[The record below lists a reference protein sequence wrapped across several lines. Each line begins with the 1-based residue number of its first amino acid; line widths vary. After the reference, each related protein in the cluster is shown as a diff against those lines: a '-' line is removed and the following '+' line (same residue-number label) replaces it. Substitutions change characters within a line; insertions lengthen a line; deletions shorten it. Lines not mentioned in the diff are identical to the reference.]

1 MNGLE
6 LAERYFFGV
15 GLPALREEFGPYV
28 GRLAAGLVGDGS
40 ECFGYDDELSRD
52 HDWGPGFCVWLT
64 AEDFETA
71 GARMQVLL
79 DRLPGSFDGFP
90 PRQTSAWGEGR
101 VGVFEIS
108 SFYRGFIG
116 LDRLPVEL
124 DEWLMLP
131 ESALAACTNGRVFL
145 DGPGEF
151 SRWRSRLLAFYPED
165 VRRKKIAARTMTA
178 GQAGQYNFPRCSRR
192 GELFAARY
200 AEVKFCADAIS
211 MAFLLERRYAPFYKW
226 MHRTVKGLQV
236 LGDWLHQKIDCLVRE
251 TDASRKEA
259 VIEEVSAGL
268 IQELQRQGLS
278 ECTSSFLPDHGPA
291 IQRTI
296 EDPGLRERN
305 VWVG

>member
-15 GLPALREEFGPYV
+15 GFPALREEFEPYV

-64 AEDFETA
+64 AEDFGTA
-71 GARMQVLL
+71 GARMQALI
-79 DRLPGSFDGFP
+79 DRLPGSFEGFP
-90 PRQTSAWGEGR
+90 PRQTSSWGEGR

-116 LDRLPVEL
+116 LDRLPVEP

-151 SRWRSRLLAFYPED
+151 SRWRNRLLAFYPED
-165 VRRKKIAARTMTA
+165 VRRKKIAARAMTA

-226 MHRTVKGLQV
+226 MHRTVKSLQV
-236 LGDWLHQKIDCLVRE
+236 LGDWLHREIDSLVRE

-278 ECTSSFLPDHGPA
+278 DCASSFLPDHGPA

-296 EDPGLRERN
+296 EDQGLRERN